1 MTVPLPDGHG
11 PGRRRRERRA
21 SQAWLA
27 FRFSLNGG
35 SAVQVEDLKRRIRD
49 IPDFPKPGI
58 LFRDITPL
66 LSDGQAFRQAIDY
79 IGERYLDKNIDVV
92 VGVEARGFIMG
103 AALAYKLRAG
113 NILIRK
119 SGKLPYKTHRTT
131 YALEYGT
138 DSLEIHQDAF
148 KPGQRVL
155 VADDLLATG
164 GTISAAVDLVKQLG
178 GKIVELAFLIEL
190 TALKGRDKLK
200 EYSVFSLI
208 QY

>member
-1 MTVPLPDGHG
+1 V
-11 PGRRRRERRA
+11 
-21 SQAWLA
+21 
-27 FRFSLNGG
+27 NGG
-35 SAVQVEDLKRRIRD
+35 LTVVVDDLKRRIRD

-66 LSDGQAFRQAIDY
+66 LSDGEAFRQAIDY
-79 IGERYLDKNIDVV
+79 IGERYRDRGIDVV

-119 SGKLPYKTHRTT
+119 PGKLPYKTHRTT

-138 DSLEIHQDAF
+138 DTLEIHQDAF
-148 KPGQRVL
+148 KSGQRVL
-155 VADDLLATG
+155 IADDLLATG

-178 GKIVELAFLIEL
+178 GEIVELAFLIEL
-190 TALKGRDKLK
+190 TALNGREKLK
-200 EYSVFSLI
+200 DYSLFSLI